1 MGVEARR
8 DNIGLSPPSLG
19 SVLATIVGT
28 AALLYPFGLLVF
40 ERQLELAYNF
50 DSTTAWH
57 ITSLIAQ
64 NEVVTHGLQSLIT
77 PATLVLAVSYLFN
90 AVMPAWH
97 ASRAFRSTSMVR
109 ETQGNMGEVKAVL
122 GTAEAEVAKMRD
134 AHAESIAKQA
144 AIEEELRQSGTVD
157 AADRT
162 AIEDQISR
170 ARTEGA
176 ASLAAGEDQISQAI
190 AKAQAILAQAEL
202 LVKGEQRQERVQ
214 WVFAGPLAV
223 IAVASPVTLIVTQ
236 PSLANVLWSIVAVVS
251 VLAAIYFSYRHIRLN
266 QGKLLPFSQWLLW
279 GLVLAYGAVLITA
292 YFSLSVPRSGLLPPI
307 TVVVRGGHQVTGG
320 IVNEVDRNW
329 YIVVSPVTAMNGHK
343 RITTRPAQVRVIGDT
358 ETESVVIGLIGPI
371 ISNQRSS
378 Q

>member
-1 MGVEARR
+1 
-8 DNIGLSPPSLG
+8 
-19 SVLATIVGT
+19 
-28 AALLYPFGLLVF
+28 VF

-64 NEVVTHGLQSLIT
+64 TEVITHGLLALIT
-77 PATLVLAVSYLFN
+77 PLPLALAVSYVFN

-109 ETQGNMGEVKAVL
+109 ETQGNMRGVKAVL
-122 GTAEAEVAKMRD
+122 GTAAEAAVATMRD
-134 AHAESIAKQA
+134 AHAESIAKLA
-144 AIEEELRQSGTVD
+144 AIEEELRQSGTID
-157 AADRT
+157 AADR
-162 AIEDQISR
+162 AAVEEQISR
-170 ARTEGA
+170 ARTEAA
-176 ASLAAGEDQISQAI
+176 ASLAAGEEQINQGRAKVQAV
-190 AKAQAILAQAEL
+190 LAQAEP
-202 LVKGEQRQERVQ
+202 LVKVEQRRERVQ
-214 WVFAGPLAV
+214 WVFAGLLAV

-236 PSLANVLWSIVAVVS
+236 PSLANVLWSIVVVVF

-279 GLVLAYGAVLITA
+279 GLVFAYGSALITA

-307 TVVVRGGHQVTGG
+307 TVVVRGGHPVTGG

-358 ETESVVIGLIGPI
+358 ETESVVIGPI